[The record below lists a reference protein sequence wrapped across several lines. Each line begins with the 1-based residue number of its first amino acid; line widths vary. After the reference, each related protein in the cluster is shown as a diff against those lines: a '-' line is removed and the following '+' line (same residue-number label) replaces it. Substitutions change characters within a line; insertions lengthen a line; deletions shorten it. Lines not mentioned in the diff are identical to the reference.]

1 MKLIVELTSKR
12 MIAKYKK
19 LSNISYFIVAC
30 ESLSFNSNHKFIY
43 EELIAIYNQC
53 RNLNIK
59 LILNAEKLFSDKDF
73 VLVKE
78 LIDKNFFELFEYVTY
93 SDFGFKNF
101 LETEGVKIKFILKA
115 STYLTNYLDV
125 NEYNNINDY
134 VVASSEISS
143 EELIELSNHVN
154 KNIIVDL
161 FGMSACFYSRRELL
175 TNYFKYRMMDNNP
188 KKDNYYIIE
197 ELRNDLLPI
206 VEDQN
211 GTIIL
216 EPKFHLLSDELIN
229 LKNIDF
235 GIIST
240 RKLNQK
246 LSYVVVEAFNEFI
259 NNLDVDLLISKLD
272 DALVPYYKGAYNI
285 KSILLKGGNSCE

>member
-1 MKLIVELTSKR
+1 MKLIVELSNKNLVK
-12 MIAKYKK
+12 KYLKFNK
-19 LSNISYFIVAC
+19 VRYLIVGF
-30 ESLSFNSNHKFIY
+30 EDLSFNSCSKFSFDDII
-43 EELIAIYNQC
+43 EIYNLLK
-53 RNLNIK
+53 NTNIK
-59 LILNAEKLFSDKDF
+59 LILNAERLFTDHELKELD
-73 VLVKE
+73 E
-78 LIDKNFFELFEYVTY
+78 LIDKEFFNHFEYITY
-93 SDFGFKNF
+93 SDFGLKIYLEKKQVNIKYIFK
-101 LETEGVKIKFILKA
+101 A
-115 STYLTNYLDV
+115 ATYLTNSCDV
-125 NEYNNINDY
+125 NEYNLLNDY
-134 VVASSEISS
+134 VVLSSEISS
-143 EELIELSNHVN
+143 NELIELS
-154 KNIIVDL
+154 KNINKPSIVDL
-161 FGMSACFYSRRELL
+161 FGKSACFYSRRPLL
-175 TNYFKYRMMDNNP
+175 TNYFKYRMMDSNP
-188 KKDNYYIIE
+188 KKDNYYVIE

-216 EPKFHLLSDELIN
+216 EPKFHLLSDELIK

-259 NNLDVDLLISKLD
+259 NNPDVDLLISKLD